1 MNKTLVGFMAIVIII
16 GGGSFYGGMKY
27 DQQKGLA
34 SVGQRSF
41 SRGGGD
47 TGGGRRGN
55 GMGGDATNGEII
67 AKDDKSITVKLM
79 SGGSKIIFFSD
90 STQVMKSVSGS
101 LADIVVGDTVTTFGA
116 ANADGSVTARSIQIR
131 LKSAVNPRQ

>member
-1 MNKTLVGFMAIVIII
+1 MNKTLVGFILVAVII
-16 GGGSFYGGMKY
+16 GAGSFYGGMKY

-34 SVGQRSF
+34 SVVGQGSF
-41 SRGGGD
+41 SRGTGA
-47 TGGGRRGN
+47 GGGRRGN

-101 LADIVVGDTVTTFGA
+101 LADIAVGDTVTTFGA
-116 ANADGSVTARSIQIR
+116 ANADGSVTARSIQMR
-131 LKSAVNPRQ
+131 PKLSANSRP